1 MTDLGV
7 IFILRVFFR
16 KKFGWVTFAT
26 NLFFYFLFITPLTTL
41 AVYSRVNED
50 ELCGFNSSDPDEVR
64 LLNREFKQRFQQRT
78 STGSGLL
85 TFLGTVFAQIFGQI
99 GVVTVKK
106 LSNTNLGASR
116 QGDSSLYLF
125 VLCLV
130 ILPFDI
136 Y

>member
-85 TFLGTVFAQIFGQI
+85 IFLGTVFVQIIGQI
-99 GVVTVKK
+99 GVVRVKK
-106 LSNTNLGASR
+106 LSNKNLGASR

-130 ILPFDI
+130 ILPFEI

>member
-50 ELCGFNSSDPDEVR
+50 ELCGFNTSDPDEVR

-99 GVVTVKK
+99 GVVRVKK

>member
-50 ELCGFNSSDPDEVR
+50 ELCGFNTSDPDEVR

-85 TFLGTVFAQIFGQI
+85 IFLGTVFAQIFGQI
-99 GVVTVKK
+99 GVVRVKK